1 MENLK
6 RQIQVAVD
14 ALKSQRIL
22 EAEELT
28 KKLISENPNIVFLY
42 NLLGLILVQQKKF
55 DQALECYKK
64 GIEVDPNFAMIY
76 NNIGVLFFKNRYSG
90 NAKKIEDFYTN
101 LPRGEECH
109 LFWYYLGKVCDK
121 ADMISKAQTCLDT
134 SKKLLKKEVNK
145 ISNPSHKTS
154 FLQNRILHLAITA

>member
-6 RQIQVAVD
+6 SQIKVAVD
-14 ALKSQRIL
+14 AFKSQRIL

-76 NNIGVLFFKNRYSG
+76 NNLGLLFF
-90 NAKKIEDFYTN
+90 
-101 LPRGEECH
+101 H
-109 LFWYYLGKVCDK
+109 H
-121 ADMISKAQTCLDT
+121 
-134 SKKLLKKEVNK
+134 KLVQYFCNFV
-145 ISNPSHKTS
+145 I
-154 FLQNRILHLAITA
+154 FLNHN